1 MQDLIKETVS
11 THDELSL
18 RVELMTF
25 ERWENKRTSPRG
37 LGFDHL
43 ETRRSLI
50 IETVSISVRSGERLT
65 DLH

>member
-1 MQDLIKETVS
+1 MQDLIKETIS
-11 THDELSL
+11 THDERSL

-25 ERWENKRTSPRG
+25 ERWENKRASARG

-50 IETVSISVRSGERLT
+50 TETVSISVRGGERLT
-65 DLH
+65 NLH